1 MGTLSTTISL
11 DEILYNDINVDA
23 IISIS
28 SLSLDMFDILEITL
42 NNPITLTNVK
52 EVDSHL
58 MFTDVDMTEYINYFN
73 NYNYEIGEIH
83 TY

>member
-1 MGTLSTTISL
+1 
-11 DEILYNDINVDA
+11 
-23 IISIS
+23 
-28 SLSLDMFDILEITL
+28 MFSVLKVTL
-42 NNPITLTNVK
+42 NDPISLTNVK
-52 EVDSHL
+52 EVDGKL